1 MATPPQSQSPDST
14 HQPAGR
20 APSGPRGKGLPGKAW
35 AKDTKPTI
43 GDDPAFFESAFERT
57 AIGMALVAPDGRWLR
72 VNQATCELLGYT
84 ADELLAL
91 DFQALTHPDDLEQ
104 DLEAVRRVLAGDL
117 DKYQLEKRYFQKSG
131 HIIWALINVSLVR
144 EDNGKPLAFVA
155 QIQDISARK
164 AAELQLHRENNYDA
178 LTGLHN
184 RTSLLREL
192 DRITKAYN
200 ARPNEDHAYA
210 VMMLDLDHFK
220 NVNDSMGHDVGDALL
235 QAVAQRLQ
243 HSLADTPSK
252 QTVIAR
258 LGGDEFAVVL
268 DDVNEQVAKEA
279 AQQIVT
285 ALEAPHQLC
294 GQAVRAAGSVG
305 LAMAI
310 PGNTR
315 ENALRDADVAMYR
328 SKHGGRGRL
337 SLFDPS
343 MNAEAER
350 RLKMEGQLR
359 KALERNRLDVEYQPI
374 VNLHTGEAVA
384 VEALARWKDPEL
396 GSIPPADFIPVA
408 EETGLIVP
416 LGHWVLS
423 EALEWAG
430 AWRAA
435 GCSALRVSVNISP
448 LQLAQPDLLDQ
459 LDEML
464 RMSELPPDALSL
476 EMREECLV
484 DNAMRDTLV
493 AIADRGVRLQI
504 DDFGSG
510 FVSLELLHQLPIS
523 GVKLDRRFLEQT
535 KTSRDVAAI
544 IHAMVGLANNLGVRV
559 TAEGIETAEQLALL
573 QACDC
578 EQGQGF
584 FFSKALDPASALAYI
599 EKSTQAAAPRL
610 SA

>member
-1 MATPPQSQSPDST
+1 MPPPSETAATKPP
-14 HQPAGR
+14 GR
-20 APSGPRGKGLPGKAW
+20 APERPPGKGLPGKGW
-35 AKDTKPTI
+35 ADDAQQTI

-72 VNQATCELLGYT
+72 VNQATCELFGYT

-91 DFQALTHPDDLEQ
+91 DFQALTHPEDLEQ
-104 DLEAVRRVLAGDL
+104 DLEVVRKVLAGDF
-117 DKYQLEKRYFQKSG
+117 DKYQLEKRYFHKSG
-131 HIIWALINVSLVR
+131 HIIWALLNVSLVR
-144 EDNGKPLAFVA
+144 EDTGKPLAFVA

-164 AAELQLHRENNYDA
+164 AAELRLHRENNYDA

-184 RTSLLREL
+184 RTFLLREL
-192 DRITKAYN
+192 DLITKAYN
-200 ARPNEDHAYA
+200 DRQDDQHPYA
-210 VMMLDLDHFK
+210 VMLLDLDHFK
-220 NVNDSMGHDVGDALL
+220 VVNDSMGHDVGDALL

-243 HSLADTPSK
+243 HTLADTPAK
-252 QTVIAR
+252 QTLIAR

-268 DDVNEQVAKEA
+268 EDVTEAIAKEA
-279 AQQIVT
+279 AEQIVT
-285 ALEAPHQLC
+285 ALDAPHQLC

-328 SKHGGRGRL
+328 AKRGGRGRL
-337 SLFDPS
+337 SVFDPS
-343 MNAEAER
+343 MHADAER
-350 RLKMEGQLR
+350 RMKMEARLR
-359 KALERNRLDVEYQPI
+359 KALDLNRLGVEYQPI

-396 GSIPPADFIPVA
+396 GQIEPADFIPVA

-448 LQLAQPDLLDQ
+448 LQLAQPDLLEQ

-464 RMSELPPDALSL
+464 RTSELPPDALSL
-476 EMREECLV
+476 EMREECLA
-484 DNAMRDTLV
+484 DDSMRDTLI

-510 FVSLELLHQLPIS
+510 FVSLELLHQLPIA
-523 GVKLDRRFLEQT
+523 GVKLDQRFLAQT
-535 KTSRDVAAI
+535 QTSRDVAAI

-559 TAEGIETAEQLALL
+559 TAEGIETPEQLALL

-584 FFSKALDPASALAYI
+584 LFSKALDPASALAYI
-599 EKSTQAAAPRL
+599 EKSTQDAVPRL